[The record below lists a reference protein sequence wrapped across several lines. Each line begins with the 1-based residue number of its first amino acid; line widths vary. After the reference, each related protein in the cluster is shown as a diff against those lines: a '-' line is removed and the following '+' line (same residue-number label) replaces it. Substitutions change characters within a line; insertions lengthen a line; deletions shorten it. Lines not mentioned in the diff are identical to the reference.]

1 MDTEKRFELIRGI
14 GEECITDEE
23 LRNLIETKTHPIA
36 YDGFEPSGI
45 AHLPVGIYRPLLI
58 KDLIKAGVHFK
69 LWVADWF
76 AWMNNKMDGDLEKI
90 QTFGEYFIETWK
102 AAGVNMNKVEVLW
115 SKEAMSDEQYWK
127 RTVTIA
133 RHSTLKRILRCTQIM
148 GRHETDNL
156 SASMIFYPCMQ
167 CSDIF
172 HLEADIAQLG
182 MDQRKVNMLAREVA
196 PKLGL
201 KKPIALHH
209 HMLLGLAEQRH
220 ADQKLSKID
229 MSIEKKM
236 SKSKPETSIFI
247 HDSEK
252 DIKRKIN
259 KAFCPPKTVQ
269 DNPLMDYAKE
279 IMFRANP
286 IFKIERPDKFGGDI
300 EFESY
305 SQLEKAYTSGDLH
318 PVDLKQGISDGLNTL
333 IKPLREHFEKNN
345 KAKELYEFVKSQQ
358 VTR

>member
-14 GEECITDEE
+14 GEECITDVE
-23 LRNLIETKTHPIA
+23 LRNLVETKTHPIA
-36 YDGFEPSGI
+36 YDGFEPSGM

-90 QTFGEYFIETWK
+90 QKFGKYFIETWK

-115 SKEAMSDEQYWK
+115 AKEAMADEQYWK
-127 RTVTIA
+127 RTVDIA
-133 RHSTLKRILRCTQIM
+133 RNSTLNRILRCTQIM

-156 SASMIFYPCMQ
+156 QASMIFYPCMQ

-196 PKLGL
+196 PKLNL

-209 HMLLGLAEQRH
+209 HMLLGLSEPKH
-220 ADQKLSKID
+220 TDPKLSKID
-229 MSIEKKM
+229 LSIEKKM
-236 SKSKPETSIFI
+236 SKSKPDTAIFV

-252 DIKRKIN
+252 DIRRKIN
-259 KAFCPPKTVQ
+259 KAYCPEGIIQ

-279 IMFRANP
+279 IIFRANP
-286 IFKIERPDKFGGDI
+286 VFKIERPTKFGGDI

-305 SQLEKAYTSGDLH
+305 AELEKEFTNKKLH
-318 PVDLKQGISDGLNTL
+318 PMDLKMGVSAELETL
-333 IKPLREHFEKNN
+333 IRPIREHFEKNK
-345 KAKELYEFVKSQQ
+345 KANELYEFVKSQQ